1 MEPTADEMKR
11 LSLARKAPPGKD
23 WLDINETILEV
34 LALTRS
40 QGQKNRITL
49 ETHLATDLPLILG
62 DRIQLHQVLLNLI
75 LNAVEAMERV
85 SDSPRQLLV
94 STSNDEM
101 KGVLVEMGD
110 SGPGLE
116 AASLDQLFE
125 AFYMTKADGMR
136 MGLTIS
142 RSIIEADGCGREPT
156 RAEVRRVTSPCRQER
171 YHDDSLRLATGNR
184 AARRRVRPLSGA
196 EGRRLGPDAGVGAC
210 LGSTRIEEPSAART

>member
-1 MEPTADEMKR
+1 MEPTAGEMKR

-40 QGQKNRITL
+40 QVQKNRITL

-62 DRIQLHQVLLNLI
+62 DRIQLQQVLLNLI

-85 SDSPRQLLV
+85 SESPRQLLV

-101 KGVLVEMGD
+101 KGVLVAMGD

-116 AASLDQLFE
+116 AASLEQLFE
-125 AFYMTKADGMR
+125 AFYTTKADGMR
-136 MGLTIS
+136 VRLTIS
-142 RSIIEADGCGREPT
+142 RSIIEAYGGRLW
-156 RAEVRRVTSPCRQER
+156 ARV
-171 YHDDSLRLATGNR
+171 N
-184 AARRRVRPLSGA
+184 
-196 EGRRLGPDAGVGAC
+196 EGRGATFHITLPAGA
-210 LGSTRIEEPSAART
+210 LP

>member
-23 WLDINETILEV
+23 RLDINETILEV

-62 DRIQLHQVLLNLI
+62 DRIQLQQVLLNLI
-75 LNAVEAMERV
+75 LNAVEGMERV
-85 SDSPRQLLV
+85 SESPRQLLV

-101 KGVLVEMGD
+101 KGVLVAMGD

-116 AASLDQLFE
+116 AAGLEPLLE
-125 AFYMTKADGMR
+125 AF
-136 MGLTIS
+136 
-142 RSIIEADGCGREPT
+142 
-156 RAEVRRVTSPCRQER
+156 
-171 YHDDSLRLATGNR
+171 
-184 AARRRVRPLSGA
+184 
-196 EGRRLGPDAGVGAC
+196 
-210 LGSTRIEEPSAART
+210 